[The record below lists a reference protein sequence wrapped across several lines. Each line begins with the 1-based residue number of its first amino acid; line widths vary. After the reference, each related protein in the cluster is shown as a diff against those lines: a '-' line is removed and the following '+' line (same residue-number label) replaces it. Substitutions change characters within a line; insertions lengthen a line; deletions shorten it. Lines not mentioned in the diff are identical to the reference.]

1 MTSNEEWKRITF
13 PFDPKIVYVVKIRK
27 ETEIK
32 PIYVG
37 MSETRNIGRF
47 GDYVSCQFSATVD
60 FKVGVAARHLASKGY
75 EIMIDYRSSSDPRN
89 DERKLIAD
97 FQKSGFT
104 LLNGKLGYDYK
115 TSSKEEVRSL
125 VARFADEHF

>member
-1 MTSNEEWKRITF
+1 MTSNEWKRITF
-13 PFDPKIVYVVKIRK
+13 PFDPKIIYVVKIRK

-47 GDYVSCQFSATVD
+47 GDYVSCQFSATAD

-75 EIMIDYRSSSDPRN
+75 EIMIDYRSSCISQVHT
-89 DERKLIAD
+89 IVH
-97 FQKSGFT
+97 
-104 LLNGKLGYDYK
+104 
-115 TSSKEEVRSL
+115 VRFSPFNRPL
-125 VARFADEHF
+125 RSRVRE